1 MAGVALPVRET
12 DGSDAVTAVPGAR
25 GTYYGWKVL
34 AALFMAGFM
43 VYGGGLW
50 SFVLFVVP
58 LTEEFHWTRAATG
71 GLVTAFWLSAPLIL
85 LGGFGIKRFGA
96 VRMLI
101 TGILIEAL
109 CVALLATVSSFWQMY
124 LLRAAMGFGKIAFA
138 VTLPYLVSR
147 WFSRHY
153 SLGLGITWA
162 GWHFGG
168 LVLAPIT
175 GWVIAHFGWR
185 AACLTIAVGLVTV
198 GLLPALRTLRLRS
211 PAELGLGL
219 DGDPLDLASQAA
231 ATAAGKDVRR
241 DDPPGSLGTLLGSG
255 TFWFIA
261 IMTLVFYITYSGLL
275 THQGAIV
282 EGAGFSAQLASLV
295 LGSTAGF
302 AGLGSLSTGWL
313 LDRYSIRNVGIGL
326 CVMLLIG
333 ALSLLW
339 IDRAHSAVALV
350 SYAACFGF
358 TVGGSDLYFVALLR
372 LRFPSVSVAFSYSA
386 WYFCQILTLLV
397 GGPAAGRV
405 YDLTGDYATTLAL
418 LVGSATLALLAS
430 FVMVRPSAS
439 EATAS
444 ALS

>member
-1 MAGVALPVRET
+1 VRQAAGV
-12 DGSDAVTAVPGAR
+12 R
-25 GTYYGWKVL
+25 GDYYGWRVL

-58 LTEEFHWTRAATG
+58 LTQEFHWTRAATG

-124 LLRAAMGFGKIAFA
+124 LLRAAMGLGKIAFA

-168 LVLAPIT
+168 LVLAPTT

-185 AACLTIAVGLVTV
+185 AACLSIALGLVSI
-198 GLLPALRTLRLRS
+198 GLLPALRILRLRS

-219 DGDPLDLASQAA
+219 DGDALDP
-231 ATAAGKDVRR
+231 ATVALTPVSAQEARR
-241 DDPPGSLGTLLGSG
+241 DNPAGSLGALLGSG
-255 TFWFIA
+255 SFWFIA
-261 IMTLVFYITYSGLL
+261 LMTLVFYITYSGLL
-275 THQGAIV
+275 THEGAIV

-302 AGLGSLSTGWL
+302 AGLGSLSIGWL
-313 LDRYSIRNVGIGL
+313 LDRYSIRNVGVGMCGL
-326 CVMLLIG
+326 LLAG
-333 ALSLLW
+333 AISLLC
-339 IDRAHSAVALV
+339 IDRTHSAAALIT
-350 SYAACFGF
+350 YAACFGF

-372 LRFPSVSVAFSYSA
+372 LRFPGISLAFSYSA

-397 GGPAAGRV
+397 GGPAAGRI
-405 YDLTGDYATTLAL
+405 YDLTGDYATTLGL
-418 LVGSATLALLAS
+418 LVGTASLALLAS
-430 FVMVRPSAS
+430 FVMVRPGLR
-439 EATAS
+439 EAHA
-444 ALS
+444 AAVP

>member
-1 MAGVALPVRET
+1 VSQAAGVR
-12 DGSDAVTAVPGAR
+12 GS
-25 GTYYGWKVL
+25 YYGWQVL

-58 LTEEFHWTRAATG
+58 LTQEFHWTRAATG

-101 TGILIEAL
+101 AGILIEAL

-124 LLRAAMGFGKIAFA
+124 LLRAAMGLGKIVFA

-185 AACLTIAVGLVTV
+185 AACLTIALGLVSI
-198 GLLPALRTLRLRS
+198 GLLPALRILRVRS

-219 DGDPLDLASQAA
+219 DGDALDPTTVAVTPVSARDA
-231 ATAAGKDVRR
+231 RR
-241 DDPPGSLGTLLGSG
+241 DNPAGSLGALLGSG

-261 IMTLVFYITYSGLL
+261 LMTLVFYITYSGLL

-302 AGLGSLSTGWL
+302 AGLGSLSSGWL

-326 CVMLLIG
+326 CGMLLVG
-333 ALSLLW
+333 AVSLLW
-339 IDRAHSAVALV
+339 IDRTHSALALV
-350 SYAACFGF
+350 TYAACFGF

-372 LRFPSVSVAFSYSA
+372 LRFPSVSLAFSYSA

-397 GGPAAGRV
+397 GGPAAGRI
-405 YDLTGDYATTLAL
+405 YDLTGDYATTLGL
-418 LVGSATLALLAS
+418 LVGTATLALLAS
-430 FVMVRPSAS
+430 FVMVRPASRSART
-439 EATAS
+439 ATVP
-444 ALS
+444 